1 MTRIQK
7 NRRVASLVA
16 ILSFA
21 MFGFGYALIP
31 LYDIICDITGLN
43 GRTGVVETEEI
54 GGVLPDKDRLI
65 TVQFVA
71 NVNSQLPWDFAPTQT
86 KMQVHPGKI
95 YETTFSVRNRSDMN
109 LVGQAVPSVSP
120 NKAALHFNK
129 TECFCFTK
137 QALKPKEIREMPVH
151 FVINRG
157 LPSNVQ
163 ILTLA
168 YTFFLAK

>member
-1 MTRIQK
+1 MTIVQK
-7 NRRVASLVA
+7 NRRVAGLVI
-16 ILSFA
+16 ILSLA

-43 GRTGVVETEEI
+43 GRTGVAKVEEI
-54 GGVLPDKDRLI
+54 ERMLPDKNRLI

-71 NVNSQLPWDFAPTQT
+71 NVNTQLPWDFMPAQTQ
-86 KMQVHPGKI
+86 MQVHPGKI
-95 YETTFSVRNRSDMN
+95 YETTFSARNRSNMK

-137 QALKPKEIREMPVH
+137 QILKPKETREMPVH
-151 FVINRG
+151 FVVNRE
-157 LPSNVQ
+157 LPSDIQ

-168 YTFFLAK
+168 YTFFLAE